1 MRRWLII
8 YPMKIS
14 LSLSLSLFSQRS
26 PRITKKQRACYAHL
40 HSSIAIESG
49 RYREPYMRDLDQSNG
64 RYMHK
69 QNRVAR
75 PAIKTF
81 FFLPRLYINLG
92 NQLRTAIARKKNKT
106 KKKETICVVM
116 WDLCAMWVV
125 HTIRPTNQCWMQSAG
140 LRILFHLYTIV

>member
-1 MRRWLII
+1 
-8 YPMKIS
+8 MKI
-14 LSLSLSLFSQRS
+14 SLSLSLFSQRS

-92 NQLRTAIARKKNKT
+92 NQLRTAIAREKQN
-106 KKKETICVVM
+106 KKERNN
-116 WDLCAMWVV
+116 LCSHVRSV
-125 HTIRPTNQCWMQSAG
+125 RHVGGTYNPPD
-140 LRILFHLYTIV
+140 

>member
-8 YPMKIS
+8 YPMKI
-14 LSLSLSLFSQRS
+14 SLSLSLFSQRS

-81 FFLPRLYINLG
+81 FFSSP
-92 NQLRTAIARKKNKT
+92 AIYKSGESITHRHRQEKKNKT

-125 HTIRPTNQCWMQSAG
+125 HIIRPTNQCWMQSAG
-140 LRILFHLYTIV
+140 WRILFHLYINV